1 MIPAHKQFIEA
12 IHAKHKVCVRYY
24 STADNGVVDRV
35 CAPLDY
41 GTGGKIE
48 DGLNRYWLW
57 DYASTAETHLLAL
70 VPQQITDLRVLG
82 EAFDPGQ
89 LDAAIPHWSVP
100 RDWGSPQPA
109 QPSPPGQ
116 TDKAM
121 KA

>member
-12 IHAKHKVCVRYY
+12 IQAKHKVCVRFY

-41 GTGGKIE
+41 GTGKAQ
-48 DGLNRYWLW
+48 DGLNRYWVW
-57 DYASTAETHLLAL
+57 DYAGNAESHLLGL

-89 LDAAIPHWSVP
+89 LDTGIPHWSVP

-109 QPSPPGQ
+109 QPSPPAIQ
-116 TDKAM
+116 TKS
-121 KA
+121 